1 MQNQFKLLTQRLAIE
16 ELRRLRRS
24 DDAERFAEV
33 FRHSTVDPNP
43 HQVEAAMFALQ
54 RIQMGGAML
63 CDEVGL
69 GKTIEAGLVISQ
81 MRAEGK
87 NHILV
92 IVPLALARQW
102 QVELQ
107 DLFSINSTLISSAAV
122 WQQSQR
128 GIHII
133 GREAAAADKMRAV
146 LLDKGQWDLIVID
159 EAHEMFSTIHTR
171 FNKRN
176 GKYQMDL
183 SKGTARRA
191 ASIKALMQ
199 RSPVLLLTATPI
211 QNNLL
216 ELWGLVQYVDPDQQ
230 VLGKF
235 NEFNSIF
242 VAGEGGRAI
251 VPNMET
257 TLRNRLSLVL
267 KRTLRKQAQPFM
279 KHPFRARHVHTAN
292 FNPGALEESLY
303 RVVSNWLGQEKLAA
317 YKRKTHKKLLALQL
331 RRRMASSPE
340 ALLSMLEN
348 IKMRIETI
356 QRTGSFPTH
365 VDDSDESKILEL
377 AEEQGEDEEEVEVD
391 LEALEQDYKT
401 INHLISVAQ
410 CVVFNS
416 ADVKKTK
423 LLEIIRRLKE
433 YSNDGVASDK
443 VVIFTESKKTLES
456 LFEYLEENGFKN
468 LVTTFSGA
476 NEGAVGERA
485 LELWMND
492 VGKHLA
498 VKPDE
503 SAMIRGALIHEFK
516 TKTKI
521 FIATEAGAK
530 GLNLQFC
537 NCLINY
543 DLPWNPQRI
552 EQRIGRVHRYGQKHD
567 VVIINFINLSN
578 EAEQRVYQ
586 LLEEKLSVFK
596 DVLDASDSIITIP
609 AAALNLEQHVNDMLD
624 SCRTPEQIQEAFDRL
639 NLEIDAQQKAL
650 RDSTLK
656 NARVMINELD
666 TSVQRRLGVIEE
678 TLGPSLS
685 KCDETLLDIL
695 RAEDEVLFEFHRD
708 SRTVFQW
715 KGKRFHIGPPEPSG
729 EFGEPLDRNH
739 PLVAST
745 IDACMAATTNNTLL
759 INGAKEASWEVFK
772 VTINGIEDEEHIAI
786 VGQTRLDTRYSNW
799 GSLDEAIKFYSAQT
813 EKHQEARVNLML
825 QQISSRRNDLEIYEA
840 SMMANFKKK
849 LDAATNLRIK
859 AETPEK
865 MSKAKAQL
873 TKIQGDIEKFRAE
886 FASNRKTALAQLD
899 EEERKIH
906 LGQFVSSTHALLFKV
921 KSSPEIG
928 GTN

>member
-1 MQNQFKLLTQRLAIE
+1 MQNQRQLLTQRLAVE

-54 RIQMGGAML
+54 RIGMGGAML

-81 MRAEGK
+81 LRAEGK

-107 DLFSINSTLISSAAV
+107 DLFSINSTLISSVAA
-122 WQQSQR
+122 WKESPK

-133 GREAAAADKMRAV
+133 GREAAAADKMRA
-146 LLDKGQWDLIVID
+146 LLSDKGPWDLIVVD

-176 GKYQMDL
+176 GKYQTDL

-191 ASIKALMQ
+191 ASIKALM
-199 RSPVLLLTATPI
+199 RGSPVLLLTATPI

-242 VAGEGGRAI
+242 VTGEGGRSI

-257 TLRNRLSLVL
+257 TLRNRLALVV

-292 FNPGALEESLY
+292 FNPGAMEESLY
-303 RVVSNWLGQEKLAA
+303 RAVSEWLGQEKLAA

-340 ALLSMLEN
+340 ALLSTLEN
-348 IKMRIETI
+348 IKTRIETI
-356 QRTGSFPTH
+356 QQTGSYPSH
-365 VDDSDESKILEL
+365 VDESDESIALEL
-377 AEEQGEDEEEVEVD
+377 TEDREEAEEVD
-391 LEALEQDYKT
+391 QEALKQDYKT
-401 INHLISVAQ
+401 INRLIALANG
-410 CVVFNS
+410 VVSNS
-416 ADVKKTK
+416 ADVKKIK
-423 LLEIIRRLKE
+423 LMEIIRSLKE

-456 LFEYLEENGFKN
+456 LFDYLEQNGFKN
-468 LVTTFSGA
+468 LVTTFSGT
-476 NEGAVGERA
+476 NEGTVGERA
-485 LELWMND
+485 LKLWQND
-492 VGKHLA
+492 VGKHLS

-503 SAMIRGALIHEFK
+503 SAMVRGALIHEFK

-586 LLEEKLSVFK
+586 LLEEKLSVFT

-624 SCRTPEQIQEAFDRL
+624 SCRTPDEIQEAFDRL
-639 NLEIDAQQKAL
+639 NLEIDSQQRAL
-650 RDSTLK
+650 QDATLRK
-656 NARVMINELD
+656 ARVMINELD
-666 TSVQRRLGVIEE
+666 TSIQRRLGVIAED
-678 TLGPSLS
+678 LGPSLS

-695 RAEDEVLFEFHRD
+695 RAQGEVVFEFHRD

-715 KGKRFHIGPPEPSG
+715 NGYRFHIGPPEPG
-729 EFGEPLDRNH
+729 DEFGEPLDRNH
-739 PLVAST
+739 PMVATAIKECIESTSDRTLV
-745 IDACMAATTNNTLL
+745 
-759 INGAKEASWEVFK
+759 INGQSDDSWEVFK
-772 VTINGIEDEEHIAI
+772 ITINGIENEEHIAI
-786 VGQTRLDTRYSNW
+786 VGKTRIDERYNSW
-799 GSLDEAIKFYSAQT
+799 KTLDEAVKFYVDQT
-813 EKHQEARVNLML
+813 ERHQSNRVNLML
-825 QQISSRRNDLEIYEA
+825 QQISSRRKDLELYER
-840 SMMANFKKK
+840 SVEANFKKK

-865 MSKAKAQL
+865 MTKAKAQQ
-873 TKIQGDIEKFRAE
+873 TKIQGEIEKFHAE
-886 FASNRKTALAQLD
+886 FAADRKAAMAQLD
-899 EEERKIH
+899 DEERRIH
-906 LGQFVSSTHALLFKV
+906 LGQFISSSQTLLFKV
-921 KSSPEIG
+921 KSSEQVG
-928 GTN
+928 GNQ

>member
-1 MQNQFKLLTQRLAIE
+1 
-16 ELRRLRRS
+16 
-24 DDAERFAEV
+24 
-33 FRHSTVDPNP
+33 
-43 HQVEAAMFALQ
+43 
-54 RIQMGGAML
+54 ML

-81 MRAEGK
+81 LRAEGR

-107 DLFSINSTLISSAAV
+107 DLFSIKSTLISNAAA
-122 WQQSQR
+122 WKESQR

-133 GREAAAADKMRAV
+133 GREAAATDKMRA
-146 LLDKGQWDLIVID
+146 LLSEKGPWDLIVVD

-176 GKYQMDL
+176 GRYQSDL
-183 SKGTARRA
+183 TKGTARRA

-199 RSPVLLLTATPI
+199 NAPVLLLTATPI
-211 QNNLL
+211 QNNLA
-216 ELWGLVQYVDPDQQ
+216 ELWGLIQYVDPDHQ

-242 VAGEGGRAI
+242 VTGEGGRSI

-267 KRTLRKQAQPFM
+267 KRTLRKHAQPFM

-292 FNPGALEESLY
+292 FNPGALEASLY
-303 RVVSNWLGQEKLAA
+303 RAVSDWLGQEKLAA
-317 YKRKTHKKLLALQL
+317 YKRRTHKKLLALQL

-340 ALLSMLEN
+340 ALLSTLEN
-348 IKMRIETI
+348 IKTRIETI
-356 QRTGSFPTH
+356 QRTGNYPTH
-365 VDDSDESKILEL
+365 VDDSDDESQDLEL
-377 AEEQGEDEEEVEVD
+377 TEEQEEEEEVD
-391 LEALEQDYKT
+391 LEALEQDHKT
-401 INHLISVAQ
+401 INSLISLARG
-410 CVVFNS
+410 VVNSS
-416 ADVKKTK
+416 ADIKKTK
-423 LLEIIRRLKE
+423 LLEIIRQLKQ

-468 LVTTFSGA
+468 LVTTFSGT
-476 NEGAVGERA
+476 NEGVVGERA
-485 LELWMND
+485 LELWKD
-492 VGKHLA
+492 EVGKHLT
-498 VKPDE
+498 VIPDE
-503 SAMIRGALIHEFK
+503 SAMVRGALIHEFR

-586 LLEEKLSVFK
+586 LLEEKLNVFT

-639 NLEIDAQQKAL
+639 NLEIDAQQRAL
-650 RDSTLK
+650 RDATLK
-656 NARVMINELD
+656 NARALINELD
-666 TSVQRRLGVIEE
+666 TGIQRRLGVIADN
-678 TLGPSLS
+678 LGPSLS

-695 RAEDEVLFEFHRD
+695 RAVGEVHFEFHRD
-708 SRTVFQW
+708 ARTVFQW
-715 KGKRFHIGPPEPSG
+715 KGKRFHLGPPEPSG

-739 PLVAST
+739 PLVASA
-745 IDACMAATTNNTLL
+745 IDECISATSDNTLR
-759 INGAKEASWEVFK
+759 IEGQS
-772 VTINGIEDEEHIAI
+772 NGIWEIFKITIFGIEKEEHIAI
-786 VGQTRLDTRYSNW
+786 VGDNRLDSRYQCW
-799 GSLDEAIKFYSAQT
+799 QSLDEAVKFYTGQS
-813 EKHQEARVNLML
+813 EKHQTARVNLML
-825 QQISSRRNDLEIYEA
+825 QQISSRRQDLEIYEA
-840 SMMANFKKK
+840 SVMTSLKKK

-865 MSKAKAQL
+865 MSKAKAQQ
-873 TKIQGDIEKFRAE
+873 TKIQGDIEKFQSE
-886 FASNRKTALAQLD
+886 FAVDRTSALALLD
-899 EEERKIH
+899 DEERKIH
-906 LGQFVSSTHALLFKV
+906 LGQFVSSSQTLLFKV
-921 KSSPEIG
+921 KSSAAVG
-928 GTN
+928 GND